1 MGQVAGTGLFSKLST
16 DEPVPS
22 GGYRIQRSRQH
33 KHKGAVG
40 HAGKAAALQRAG
52 ANALEGEHTEQFPES
67 LDCFVQERYHRFG
80 GSIAASESGTAAGD
94 HHINRGIG
102 DPAAQFT
109 ADLIAIIRAELS
121 LVKAMVGGFKAAL
134 QLISAAVVRQAACVG
149 DGEQG
154 DGQGH
159 GTAAE
164 PSDARTAPDGK
175 AMVLRVL
182 LFASLRERA
191 GWGERSLPF
200 TPGVSTAREVWNQ
213 LDLGPLEGISIAVN
227 QELVGANQPLQ
238 AGDELAFLP
247 PFTGG

>member
-1 MGQVAGTGLFSKLST
+1 MYK
-16 DEPVPS
+16 
-22 GGYRIQRSRQH
+22 RQR
-33 KHKGAVG
+33 
-40 HAGKAAALQRAG
+40 
-52 ANALEGEHTEQFPES
+52 
-67 LDCFVQERYHRFG
+67 CHRFG
-80 GSIAASESGTAAGD
+80 GAIAAGEPGSAAGD
-94 HHINRGIG
+94 HHINRRIG

-121 LVKAMVGGFKAAL
+121 LLKAMPRVFKAAL
-134 QLISAAVVRQAACVG
+134 QLISAAVVRQGACVG

-154 DGQGH
+154 DGEAH

-164 PSDARTAPDGK
+164 PSDARTTPA
-175 AMVLRVL
+175 AMDVVLKVL

-191 GWGERSLPF
+191 GWADRSLPF

-227 QELVGANQPLQ
+227 QELVGADQPLQ